1 MAKGDDL
8 FQAAASERLASRA
21 PLADRLRPTRL
32 DDIVGQSHLLGPGA
46 PLRALIE
53 TDRLSS
59 VIFWGP
65 QGTGKTTIAR
75 LIAGA
80 TAKEFEQLS
89 AVSAGVKDVRDV
101 LERAQRRLG
110 EHDTGTILF
119 LDEVHRFNKAQQDA
133 LLPS

>member
-8 FQAAASERLASRA
+8 FHAAAVERLAARA

-32 DDIVGQSHLLGPGA
+32 DDIVGQPHLLAPGA

-59 VIFWGP
+59 VILWGP
-65 QGTGKTTIAR
+65 PGTGKTTIAR

-101 LERAQRRLG
+101 L
-110 EHDTGTILF
+110 DTGA
-119 LDEVHRFNKAQQDA
+119 EPAR
-133 LLPS
+133 